1 MDYLVNGHNIFVILF
16 VTFLTSVLLVPLV
29 KKIAIHVNAM
39 DMPNER
45 KVHQVPMPR
54 MGGLAIFFS
63 FMIGY
68 MLYARESTMMLS
80 VLIGSF
86 LIILC
91 GMVDDINSVKARY
104 KFVVQ
109 IIAASI
115 VCIYGNLTL
124 NYISILGLNLHFIA
138 PWDSFITVFFMV
150 AIMNAMNLIDGLDG
164 LAAGISSIYF
174 ITIAIIALILNQMGG
189 LDVILSVIMAGATL
203 GFLVHNFPPASIFMG
218 DSGSLFLGY
227 IIGVIALLG
236 FKAAT
241 LTSIIIPICI
251 LAIPI
256 FDTASAI
263 IRRLLKGQKIDVP
276 DKEHFHHQL
285 LKMKFSQR
293 TTILIIY
300 GITILFS
307 SVSIF
312 YVLGDQK
319 AAIIIYIILMFFLIF
334 IVMKTDIL
342 FKHKKTKIKEENE
355 AKEKVIKQHHLMDER
370 AKKRRKN
377 KKSAQ

>member
-1 MDYLVNGHNIFVILF
+1 MNYTVNGHNVLLIVF
-16 VTFLTSVLLVPLV
+16 VTFITSLLLVPIV

-45 KVHQVPMPR
+45 KVHKVPMPR
-54 MGGLAIFFS
+54 MGGLAIFLS
-63 FMIGY
+63 FMLGY

-86 LIILC
+86 LIVIC
-91 GMVDDINSVKARY
+91 GMLDDISPIRARY
-104 KFVVQ
+104 KLIIQ
-109 IIAASI
+109 IVAASA

-124 NYISILGLNLHFIA
+124 DYISILGLNMYFPA
-138 PWDSFITVFFMV
+138 PLNYVITIFFMV
-150 AIMNAMNLIDGLDG
+150 AIMNAINLIDGLDG

-174 ITIAIIALILNQMGG
+174 ITISIIAFILNQMGG
-189 LDVILSVIMAGATL
+189 LDVILSLIMAGATL

-227 IIGVIALLG
+227 IISVIALLG
-236 FKAAT
+236 FKATT
-241 LTSIIIPICI
+241 LTTLIIPICI

-256 FDTASAI
+256 FDTVAAI
-263 IRRLLKGQKIDVP
+263 IRRLLKGQNIGKP

-285 LKMKFSQR
+285 LKMKFSPR

-300 GITILFS
+300 SITILFS
-307 SVSIF
+307 AVSVF
-312 YVLGDQK
+312 FVLGDQK
-319 AAIIIYIILMFFLIF
+319 EAMIIYIILMLFLIF

-342 FKHKKTKIKEENE
+342 FKHKKTIIEEE
-355 AKEKVIKQHHLMDER
+355 KQAKELVIEQHKTMTKK
-370 AKKRRKN
+370 AKKRRKTN
-377 KKSAQ
+377 KS